1 MDLMDLSLLD
11 IGRAFVAISALVTF
25 IVQAIW
31 MMFQR
36 PRVQAMLNKAEENII
51 KKLDSKYGYKEGEM
65 FAEKEK
71 TSLKINTLEGQQS
84 RDNEKFKEHDNRIQK
99 LENGK

>member
-1 MDLMDLSLLD
+1 MDLMDLSLID
-11 IGRAFVAISALVTF
+11 MGRAFIAISALVTF

-36 PRVQAMLNKAEENII
+36 PRVQAMLNKAEENIV
-51 KKLDSKYGYKEGEM
+51 KKLDGKYGYKEGEM

-71 TSLKINTLEGQQS
+71 TALMLNDLKHEQASDRAQFVEVKRRL
-84 RDNEKFKEHDNRIQK
+84 DK
-99 LENGK
+99 LENSK